1 MTQLF
6 IRFYVSVLAVLFLAW
21 WIYGYVSQYRF
32 EADRARVVNEA
43 HHSGL
48 LMVAKRLR
56 QETGV
61 ARLETLAEIQK
72 RFRCSIQLR
81 PIEELNE
88 SQRRQLEDPDV
99 SIMIKAKEYS
109 DTIAIGIDDVQYLR
123 LGPFPD
129 YMIRSIEDSIEG
141 WIALAAERLD
151 QAQDPEAELGVLQK
165 EFRLG
170 IDRHPRMELPETA
183 QERWESGRKVVFYM
197 RPDRRWYAS
206 TALADGESFLRF
218 GAFPEFVRVDRP
230 AATTTLGLVLLPAA
244 LAIALLLRPVANQ
257 LRKVETAAKA
267 IAGGDTSA
275 RVDEKQIGSARD
287 LAKAFN
293 HMAAR
298 TETMLRTQ
306 RELLQAV
313 SHELKTPL
321 ARLRFSMDLV
331 ESATEDQVRQQRLA
345 SMDAAIEDLHV
356 LVDELISYV
365 RAESVELVPRLEPLG
380 VGELLPVLVANT
392 QSLSPHVNLRIER
405 EGQADLGCIYADR
418 MAFQRAIGNL
428 LSNANRFAR
437 TQIVVRAHRRPWV
450 DASALSID
458 GSASRAG
465 ALSGPS
471 AAIGPGMECIWIEI
485 EDDGPGIPVEERER
499 VFEPFVRLDASQQEQ
514 QESIAA
520 RGGSLGVHHHAGVGL
535 GLAIVQRIVAQHG
548 GSVSIVSGALGGCRV
563 ITQWPAVRWVDSEA
577 ITEADSEPDS
587 EAIRGPVRVG

>member
-1 MTQLF
+1 
-6 IRFYVSVLAVLFLAW
+6 
-21 WIYGYVSQYRF
+21 
-32 EADRARVVNEA
+32 
-43 HHSGL
+43 
-48 LMVAKRLR
+48 
-56 QETGV
+56 
-61 ARLETLAEIQK
+61 
-72 RFRCSIQLR
+72 
-81 PIEELNE
+81 
-88 SQRRQLEDPDV
+88 
-99 SIMIKAKEYS
+99 
-109 DTIAIGIDDVQYLR
+109 
-123 LGPFPD
+123 
-129 YMIRSIEDSIEG
+129 
-141 WIALAAERLD
+141 
-151 QAQDPEAELGVLQK
+151 
-165 EFRLG
+165 
-170 IDRHPRMELPETA
+170 
-183 QERWESGRKVVFYM
+183 
-197 RPDRRWYAS
+197 
-206 TALADGESFLRF
+206 
-218 GAFPEFVRVDRP
+218 
-230 AATTTLGLVLLPAA
+230 
-244 LAIALLLRPVANQ
+244 VANQ

-392 QSLSPHVNLRIER
+392 QSLSPHLNLRIER

-418 MAFQRAIGNL
+418 LAFQRAIGNL

-437 TQIVVRAHRRPWV
+437 TQIVVRAHRRPWG
-450 DASALSID
+450 DASAPSI
-458 GSASRAG
+458 AG
-465 ALSGPS
+465 ALSGPG

-499 VFEPFVRLDASQQEQ
+499 VFEPFVRLDASLQEQ
-514 QESIAA
+514 QESNAA
-520 RGGSLGVHHHAGVGL
+520 RGGSLGLHHHAGVGL

-548 GSVSIVSGALGGCRV
+548 GSVSIGSGALGGCRV
-563 ITQWPAVRWVDSEA
+563 ITQWPAIRLVDSEA
-577 ITEADSEPDS
+577 ISEADPEPDS
-587 EAIRGPVRVG
+587 EAIRGPVHVA

>member
-1 MTQLF
+1 MTLLF

-56 QETGV
+56 EVTG
-61 ARLETLAEIQK
+61 AKQLDALAEIQK
-72 RFRCSIQLR
+72 RFRCPIQLR
-81 PIEELNE
+81 PIEELTE
-88 SQRRQLEDPDV
+88 SQRQQLEDPNV
-99 SIMIKAKEYS
+99 SIFIKAKEYA
-109 DTIAIGIDDVQYLR
+109 DTIAIGIDDLQYLR

-129 YMIRSIEDSIEG
+129 YMIRSIEDSIAG
-141 WIALAAERLD
+141 WITLAAERLD
-151 QAQDPEAELGVLQK
+151 EAQEPDAALGELQN

-170 IDRHPRMELPETA
+170 VDRHPQTELPETA
-183 QERWESGRKVVFYM
+183 QERWASGRKVVFYM

-206 TALADGESFLRF
+206 TALANGESFLRF

-331 ESATEDQVRQQRLA
+331 ESAAEDQLRKQRLA
-345 SMDAAIEDLHV
+345 SMDAAVEDLHV

-365 RAESVELVPRLEPLG
+365 RAESVELVLRQEPLG
-380 VGELLPVLVANT
+380 VGELLPGLVATT
-392 QSLSPHVNLRIER
+392 QSMSPHFNFSIER
-405 EGQADLGCIYADR
+405 EGQKDLGCILADR

-437 TQIVVRAHRRPWV
+437 TQVVVRAYRRWSV
-450 DASALSID
+450 EASA
-458 GSASRAG
+458 SASPG
-465 ALSGPS
+465 TS
-471 AAIGPGMECIWIEI
+471 ASPGCECVWIEI
-485 EDDGPGIPVEERER
+485 EDDGPGIPAADRER

-520 RGGSLGVHHHAGVGL
+520 RGGSLGSHHHAGVGL
-535 GLAIVQRIVAQHG
+535 GLAIVHRIVTQHCG
-548 GSVSIVSGALGGCRV
+548 TVSIEAGALGGCRV
-563 ITQWPAVRWVDSEA
+563 ITRWPAVRLADSEA
-577 ITEADSEPDS
+577 VQSPAHAVEGQKGNG
-587 EAIRGPVRVG
+587 RHG